1 MCNKLPTVRVV
12 AAVILK
18 CGKILATQR
27 GYGEFKGL
35 WEFPGGKLEPGESP
49 EAALVREI
57 REELKAVVEVGELI
71 TTVEY
76 DYPRFHLSMDCFW
89 CRLES
94 GSGIELTEHEAARW
108 LGVDELE
115 SVEWLPADVE
125 VVERIREIRGIKE
138 RDSV

>member
-1 MCNKLPTVRVV
+1 MSNKLPKVRVV
-12 AAVILK
+12 AAVIK
-18 CGKILATQR
+18 SGDRILATQR
-27 GYGEFKGL
+27 GYGEFKGY
-35 WEFPGGKLEPGESP
+35 WEFPGGKVEPGESP

-76 DYPRFHLSMDCFW
+76 DYPKFHLSMDCFL

-108 LGVDELE
+108 LGFDELG
-115 SVEWLPADVE
+115 SVEWLPADLSL
-125 VVERIREIRGIKE
+125 IEIIK
-138 RDSV
+138 RKGT

>member
-1 MCNKLPTVRVV
+1 MKTIHVV
-12 AAVILK
+12 AAIIHRN
-18 CGKILATQR
+18 GQILATQR
-27 GYGEFKGL
+27 GYGEFKGY
-35 WEFPGGKLEPGESP
+35 WEFPGGKVEAGESP

-57 REELKAVVEVGELI
+57 FEELKAVVKVGDLI
-71 TTVEY
+71 STVEY
-76 DYPRFHLSMDCFW
+76 DYPNFHLSMECFW

-108 LGVDELE
+108 LAFDELG

-125 VVERIREIRGIKE
+125 VVERIREIRG